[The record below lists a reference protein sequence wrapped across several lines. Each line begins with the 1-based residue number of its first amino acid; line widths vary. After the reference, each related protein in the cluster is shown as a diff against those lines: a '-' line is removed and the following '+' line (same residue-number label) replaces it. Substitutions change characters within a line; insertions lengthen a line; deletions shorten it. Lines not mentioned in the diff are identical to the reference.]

1 MQHFKRILIAAS
13 ASAAVMAT
21 PVIAEDYDGDYA
33 LDRAQIEDLQG
44 RYLFA
49 MNWGDFETYA
59 STFTEDGVLDWA
71 RGTVTGRDAIREEA
85 EVLWQLFSG
94 LEAGERPTSAPK
106 RRHFIASQVL
116 DIEGDSAVGR
126 AYWYEFDVEMPALQP
141 VILAFG
147 HYEDELR
154 KVDGKWLFSKR
165 AIYNVILEGREGS
178 AENPAW

>member
-1 MQHFKRILIAAS
+1 MLIAT
-13 ASAAVMAT
+13 AAVAMTTAA
-21 PVIAEDYDGDYA
+21 VAEDYDDDYA
-33 LDRAQIEDLQG
+33 RDRAQIEDLQG

-49 MNWGDFETYA
+49 MNWGDFDTYA

-71 RGTVTGRDAIREEA
+71 RNTVTGRDAIRQEA

-94 LEAGERPTSAPK
+94 LEPGERPTSAPK
-106 RRHFIASQVL
+106 RRHFIASQVF
-116 DIEGDSAVGR
+116 DIDGDAATGR
-126 AYWYEFDVEMPALQP
+126 AYWYEFDVAAATQQP
-141 VILAFG
+141 VVLAYG

-165 AIYNVILEGREGS
+165 AIYNVILEGREGP

>member
-1 MQHFKRILIAAS
+1 MQHSKRILIAAAAALLAIS
-13 ASAAVMAT
+13 A
-21 PVIAEDYDGDYA
+21 IAEEYDDNYA
-33 LDRAQIEDLQG
+33 ADRAQIEDLQG

-71 RGTVTGRDAIREEA
+71 RGTVTGRDAIRQEA
-85 EVLWQLFSG
+85 EVLWQVFSG
-94 LEAGERPTSAPK
+94 LEAGERPTSAPQ
-106 RRHFIASQVL
+106 RRHFIASQVF
-116 DIEGDSAVGR
+116 DIDGDSAVGR
-126 AYWYEFDVEMPALQP
+126 AYWYEFDVEMPARQP

-165 AIYNVILEGREGS
+165 AIYNVILEGREGPVD
-178 AENPAW
+178 NPAW